1 MNSTEPARLS
11 VRSPADMVA
20 AVPYLLG
27 FHPDDSVV
35 VVAVRGR
42 RVVFAARGDL
52 PAPGADPGPAARHL
66 AHVVA
71 RQDADAATVVGYG
84 PAARVTGV
92 VDAIGDALTA
102 TGVVVLD
109 ALRVTEGRW
118 FSYLCAEPSCCP
130 PEGTPYDPA
139 ASQVS
144 AAAVFAGQVALP
156 DRAALAA
163 QVSPLDG
170 PVRLAM
176 RRATGRARLRLAALT
191 GRPSSSAA
199 ESPVSGAPADGS
211 GPHVKSP
218 VPGDGS
224 GLGEAVP
231 VSADGPELSGEPQ
244 VPADGPGLGGEPLV
258 SADGPGSGGEPLVL
272 ADGPGSDGRSPVADG
287 GAGSGG
293 EPRAV
298 RTAGTAAVRAA
309 FRRQRRGERLDD
321 DEVAWLTVLLT
332 HVAVRDHAWSRTDGR
347 DEDIS
352 LWTDVLRRAEPDL
365 IAAPGCL
372 LAFAAWRSGHGALAA
387 VALERVLSA
396 HPGYSLAVLL
406 DEALRRG
413 VAPSALDGWPGSDDG
428 AVLRRRRRRPRR

>member
-1 MNSTEPARLS
+1 MNSTEQPRLS

-27 FHPDDSVV
+27 FHPADSVV

-66 AHVVA
+66 AQVVA

-102 TGVVVLD
+102 AGLVVLD

-118 FSYLCAEPSCCP
+118 WSYLCAEPSCCP

-191 GRPSSSAA
+191 GGTSSQS
-199 ESPVSGAPADGS
+199 
-211 GPHVKSP
+211 
-218 VPGDGS
+218 
-224 GLGEAVP
+224 
-231 VSADGPELSGEPQ
+231 
-244 VPADGPGLGGEPLV
+244 
-258 SADGPGSGGEPLVL
+258 
-272 ADGPGSDGRSPVADG
+272 GRSPVAGRPHEGPEPVDG
-287 GAGSGG
+287 TAPVGTGSADRSGPGGGPAGGSSVPVDGEVRADGAGPVDS
-293 EPRAV
+293 PRAV
-298 RTAGTAAVRAA
+298 RSAGTAAVRAA

-332 HVAVRDHAWSRTDGR
+332 HIPVRDHAWSRTDGR
-347 DEDIS
+347 DADIS
-352 LWTDVLRRAEPDL
+352 LWTDVTRRAEPDL

-372 LAFAAWRSGHGALAA
+372 LAFSAWRSGHGALAA
-387 VALERVLSA
+387 VALERVLAA

-413 VAPSALDGWPGSDDG
+413 VGPSQLDGWPGSDG
-428 AVLRRRRRRPRR
+428 GSVLRRRRRRPRR